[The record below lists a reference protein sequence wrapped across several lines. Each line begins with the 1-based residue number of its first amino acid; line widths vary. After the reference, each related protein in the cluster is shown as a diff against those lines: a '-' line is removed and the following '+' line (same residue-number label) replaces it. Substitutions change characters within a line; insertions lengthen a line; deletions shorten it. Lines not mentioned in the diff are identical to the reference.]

1 MLLVV
6 LLEQSGTAGT
16 AWNKCWDSLSR
27 PSQLGT
33 LLGELE
39 FWDNCPVLSSAVQV
53 RVDLL
58 MFERAVLP
66 HILYVR
72 FQDRRSGLGIDSPG
86 SDAFTA
92 EANTGADT
100 CVTPVS
106 APIEITSAWRHTSCS
121 TVAVPAGG
129 VD

>member
-33 LLGELE
+33 VLGELE
-39 FWDNCPVLSSAVQV
+39 FWDNWTVLSSAVQV

-58 MFERAVLP
+58 MCDQEPRHYP
-66 HILYVR
+66 Y
-72 FQDRRSGLGIDSPG
+72 IDVHCL
-86 SDAFTA
+86 T
-92 EANTGADT
+92 
-100 CVTPVS
+100 
-106 APIEITSAWRHTSCS
+106 ICS
-121 TVAVPAGG
+121 TLSTTIVLWSIAFCLWL
-129 VD
+129 VDLKL

>member
-39 FWDNCPVLSSAVQV
+39 FWDNWTVLSSAVQV

-58 MFERAVLP
+58 IRVTRNRVIILILMFIA
-66 HILYVR
+66 
-72 FQDRRSGLGIDSPG
+72 
-86 SDAFTA
+86 
-92 EANTGADT
+92 
-100 CVTPVS
+100 
-106 APIEITSAWRHTSCS
+106 
-121 TVAVPAGG
+121 
-129 VD
+129 